1 LDLEALVAT
10 AVAANDRSVRDQ
22 RVVDT
27 RERHQVSLEL
37 VQVDIQGTVKTQTG
51 GDGADNLGN
60 EAVQVVEAGAG
71 NVQVAAANIV
81 HGLIVDQ
88 ESTVRVLDG
97 AVGGENSVV
106 RLDDSSRN
114 TGRRVNTELQLGLLA
129 ILSRELFQQEG
140 TETRASTST
149 ERVENKET
157 LQARASIYCGLV
169 YRSWGRAPQG
179 SPEVLKGRCIYAYQ

>member
-37 VQVDIQGTVKTQTG
+37 VQV
-51 GDGADNLGN
+51 
-60 EAVQVVEAGAG
+60 EAGAG
-71 NVQVAAANIV
+71 NVQVATADIV
-81 HGLIVDQ
+81 HGLVVDQ

-169 YRSWGRAPQG
+169 YRS
-179 SPEVLKGRCIYAYQ
+179 